1 MIGRVALLTLRTWSD
16 GLLGDELCG
25 AATASALLTVRPLRA
40 LPKSCV
46 ADRLLREVE
55 RLGGAGALVD
65 QADGQV
71 GLESAGGIAGGP

>member
-1 MIGRVALLTLRTWSD
+1 MRCGYGQRPANGAAIA
-16 GLLGDELCG
+16 GLAEELC
-25 AATASALLTVRPLRA
+25 
-40 LPKSCV
+40 

-71 GLESAGGIAGGP
+71 GLESAGGIVGGP